1 MTTHPTEWLS
11 ARWTGEGKQPQLAH
25 SDDAGFDLAYHGD
38 QPITVYPTQT
48 CNIPTGISIQL
59 PAGTW
64 GMITG
69 RSSTFMKRHLLTPLS
84 VIDNGF
90 RGELF
95 AVVRNIGDEPQEI
108 QPDERIA
115 QLIIMPMTSHLV
127 TWTYGALE
135 DTQRGAN
142 GFGSTG
148 R

>member
-1 MTTHPTEWLS
+1 MNPID
-11 ARWTGEGKQPQLAH
+11 ARWTGNGKQPQLAH
-25 SDDAGFDLAYHGD
+25 SDDAGFDLAYHGE
-38 QPITVYPTQT
+38 QPMIVQPNQT

-59 PAGTW
+59 PPDTW

-69 RSSTFMKRHLLTPLS
+69 RSSTFMKRNFITPLS

-95 AVVRNIGDEPQEI
+95 AVVRNIGDEPQQI

-115 QLIIMPMTSHLV
+115 QLIIMPMLSHLV
-127 TWTYGALE
+127 QWTHGTLE
-135 DTQRGAN
+135 DTARGSN

-148 R
+148 L

>member
-1 MTTHPTEWLS
+1 MTTNHIH
-11 ARWTGEGKQPQLAH
+11 ARWIGEGKQPQLAH
-25 SDDAGFDLAYHGD
+25 SDDAGFDLTYHGD
-38 QPITVYPTQT
+38 LPIVVYPTQT

-59 PAGTW
+59 PPNTW

-69 RSSTFMKRHLLTPLS
+69 RSSTFMKRQLLTPLS

-115 QLIIMPMTSHLV
+115 QLIIMPMLSHLV
-127 TWTYGALE
+127 AWTHGTL
-135 DTQRGAN
+135 DNTKRGSD

-148 R
+148 L